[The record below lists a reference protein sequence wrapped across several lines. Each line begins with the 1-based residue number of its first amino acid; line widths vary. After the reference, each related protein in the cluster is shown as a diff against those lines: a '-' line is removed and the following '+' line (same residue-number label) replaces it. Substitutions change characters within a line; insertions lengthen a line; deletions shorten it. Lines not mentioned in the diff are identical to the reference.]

1 MERKAR
7 VADIPCSRS
16 KVRQRI
22 RELDAEKVGLV
33 KRMEALVQE
42 FQQAF
47 RRPWPAHPVVQR
59 IAGGHVY
66 VRWRLQGR
74 NGKQNYVDLACE
86 TGQTLLATLDLPT
99 RDIYVRYGQE
109 MLNLNL
115 AYALRQSEWTRLR
128 QYLAD
133 CAVLDGYATIAQKN
147 TSGIK
152 TGFSL
157 DSE

>member
-1 MERKAR
+1 MVLSALIHGRFS
-7 VADIPCSRS
+7 VTDIPHGRG

-22 RELDAEKVGLV
+22 HDLDAGKLELV
-33 KRMEALVQE
+33 RRMEALVQE
-42 FQQAF
+42 FQDAF

-86 TGQTLLATLDLPT
+86 AGQVLLSNLELPV
-99 RDIYVRYGQE
+99 RNIYVRYGQE
-109 MLNLNL
+109 MLNLNVSH
-115 AYALRQSEWTRLR
+115 ALRQSEWTRLR

-133 CAVLDGYATIAQKN
+133 CAVLDGYE
-147 TSGIK
+147 SR
-152 TGFSL
+152 
-157 DSE
+157 

>member
-1 MERKAR
+1 MERQAR
-7 VADIPCSRS
+7 VADIPRSRS

-22 RELDAEKVGLV
+22 RELDAEKVELV
-33 KRMEALVQE
+33 KRMEVLTQE

-66 VRWRLQGR
+66 VRWRCQGR

-86 TGQTLLATLDLPT
+86 AGQALLSNLELPV
-99 RDIYVRYGQE
+99 RNIYVRYGQV
-109 MLNLNL
+109 MLNLNVSH
-115 AYALRQSEWTRLR
+115 AVRQSEWTRLR

-133 CAVLDGYATIAQKN
+133 CAVLDGYAHAC
-147 TSGIK
+147 
-152 TGFSL
+152 
-157 DSE
+157 

>member
-1 MERKAR
+1 M
-7 VADIPCSRS
+7 ADIPRSRS

-22 RELDAEKVGLV
+22 RELDAEKVELV
-33 KRMEALVQE
+33 NRMEVLARE

-59 IAGGHVY
+59 VAGGHVY

-74 NGKQNYVDLACE
+74 NGKQNYVDLACGA
-86 TGQTLLATLDLPT
+86 GQTLLSTLDLPT
-99 RDIYVRYGQE
+99 RSIYVRYGQE

-115 AYALRQSEWTRLR
+115 AHALRQSEWVRLR

-133 CAVLDGYATIAQKN
+133 CVVLEEYINDK
-147 TSGIK
+147 S
-152 TGFSL
+152 
-157 DSE
+157 

>member
-1 MERKAR
+1 MT
-7 VADIPCSRS
+7 DIPHGRG

-22 RELDAEKVGLV
+22 RELEAEKVELI
-33 KRMEALVQE
+33 KRMEVLAQE

-59 IAGGHVY
+59 VAGGYVY

-86 TGQTLLATLDLPT
+86 AGQVLLSNLELPV
-99 RDIYVRYGQE
+99 RNIYVRYGQQ
-109 MLNLNL
+109 MLNLNVSH
-115 AYALRQSEWTRLR
+115 AVRHGEWTRLR

-133 CAVLDGYATIAQKN
+133 CAVLDGYAHAGASHGN
-147 TSGIK
+147 
-152 TGFSL
+152 
-157 DSE
+157 DA

>member
-1 MERKAR
+1 MT
-7 VADIPCSRS
+7 DIPRGRG
-16 KVRQRI
+16 KLRMRI
-22 RELDAEKVGLV
+22 RDLETEKGELV

-74 NGKQNYVDLACE
+74 NGRQNFVELASE
-86 TGQTLLATLDLPT
+86 IGQTLLSTLDLPT

-115 AYALRQSEWTRLR
+115 AHALHQSEWTRLR

-133 CAVLDGYATIAQKN
+133 CAVLDGYATIEQ
-147 TSGIK
+147 TLSP
-152 TGFSL
+152 SR
-157 DSE
+157 